1 MAAGAGA
8 VVTAVMG
15 AAGGVGA
22 TRSAPC
28 PQTPHRPPVPDGT
41 PPAQSPASAPEE
53 VVEVVEI
60 AVGENSDGSPDA
72 LVVED
77 VIETGEEMM
86 KVLLRS
92 DVDGVGKRGDMIDV
106 SGGFARNHLLPAG
119 KAIVA
124 PAGVEQQAAAM
135 RRSRDLRDARDRESS
150 ETVARALVGTA
161 ITIAARASGDRLFG
175 SVAAADIV
183 RHVEEQTG
191 AVVDRQDLVLEE
203 PIKTIGEH
211 SVRVELVGGVVFEL
225 TVEVAPES

>member
-1 MAAGAGA
+1 
-8 VVTAVMG
+8 
-15 AAGGVGA
+15 
-22 TRSAPC
+22 
-28 PQTPHRPPVPDGT
+28 
-41 PPAQSPASAPEE
+41 
-53 VVEVVEI
+53 
-60 AVGENSDGSPDA
+60 
-72 LVVED
+72 
-77 VIETGEEMM
+77 M

-92 DVDGVGKRGDMIDV
+92 DVDGVGKRGDVIDV

-161 ITIAARASGDRLFG
+161 ITIPARASGDRLFG

-191 AVVDRQDLVLEE
+191 AVVDRRDLVLEE
-203 PIKTIGEH
+203 PIKTVGEH

-225 TVEVAPES
+225 TVEVTPES